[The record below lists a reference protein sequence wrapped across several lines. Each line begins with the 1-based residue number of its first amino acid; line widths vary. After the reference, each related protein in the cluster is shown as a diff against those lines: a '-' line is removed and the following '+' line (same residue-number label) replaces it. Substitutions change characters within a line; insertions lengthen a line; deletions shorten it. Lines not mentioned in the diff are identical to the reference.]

1 MAPGDVREGLGLQ
14 GRGARRHRPRVE
26 RDQLG
31 GETVAPGAEE
41 EEAEAGQVLARTDEL
56 VHSSEIDNRQFEGE
70 RIAEKC
76 QIVKH
81 FSS

>member
-41 EEAEAGQVLARTDEL
+41 EEAEAGQVLTGTNGL
-56 VHSSEIDNRQFEGE
+56 VHSSEIDNGYFERE
-70 RIAEKC
+70 RALEKC
-76 QIVKH
+76 QFVKH

>member
-41 EEAEAGQVLARTDEL
+41 EEAEAGQVLTRIDEL
-56 VHSSEIDNRQFEGE
+56 GHSSEIDNRQFEGE
-70 RIAEKC
+70 RTAEKF
-76 QIVKH
+76 VKH